1 MRESTRGAGDMA
13 DEEPAQEVEQIPFEF
28 DAYTYI
34 ADKGPV
40 TAFGL
45 AGDTPDTVWYHTF

>member
-28 DAYTYI
+28 DAYV
-34 ADKGPV
+34 AVRGA
-40 TAFGL
+40 TAVIRGETRG
-45 AGDTPDTVWYHTF
+45 ARRG